1 MLKVVTATD
10 AIRLALEGGDSELTI
25 TVVPVILSTT
35 PKAGRPDDILKFS
48 YAQIVTYL

>member
-10 AIRLALEGGDSELTI
+10 AIHLALEGGDSELTI

-35 PKAGRPDDILKFS
+35 PKAGRPDDVLKFS